1 MATSGTVGTTV
12 IDVDTLINH
21 AVRRAGKT
29 TGDITAE
36 IGLAARNLLY
46 FYLSNLANHGTQLWT
61 ISREVYGLNASKYQI
76 TLPVGTEGVLNANK
90 RTIAQLSGAAASS
103 DGGTA
108 ANAFDNDVSTAC
120 IQTAINGN
128 ISLTAASSSCSSVGI
143 MAYGTQVLTPVI
155 EYTTDGT
162 TWLTAYTPT
171 PDAGATT
178 ITIPD
183 YGWKWWDLANI
194 PTGVAFRVRET
205 GGATMSLR
213 EVVFGNTPTEV
224 PMSRLNRDDYNSLPN
239 KTSSG
244 TPLQYYFDRQI
255 SQPIINVWPSPN
267 SSFEQVVV
275 FRHRQIQDVGSLTN
289 TIEVPQRWHPA
300 IMKNLAANLA
310 WELPGVDPQRIQLLK
325 VEADQATYEVEME
338 ERDNS
343 PIYLYPAIG
352 VYTR

>member
-21 AVRRAGKT
+21 AVRRAGKQ
-29 TGDITAE
+29 TGDITYE

-46 FYLSNLANHGTQLWT
+46 FYLSNLANHGINLWT
-61 ISREVYGLNASKYQI
+61 ISRDVYGLNAGNRLL

-90 RTIAQLSGAAASS
+90 RTIAQLSGSAASS
-103 DGGTA
+103 AGGTA
-108 ANAFDNDVSTAC
+108 ANAFDNDISTAC
-120 IQTAINGN
+120 IQTSANGN
-128 ISLTAASSSCSSVGI
+128 ISLTVASSSVSSVGI
-143 MAYGTQVLTPVI
+143 MSYGAQSLTPII

-178 ITIPD
+178 IAIPD
-183 YGWKWWDLANI
+183 YGWKWWDLTAI
-194 PTGVAFRVRET
+194 TTGVGFRIRET
-205 GGATMSLR
+205 GGATMSVR
-213 EVVFGNTPTEV
+213 EIVFGNTPAEV
-224 PMSRLNRDDYNSLPN
+224 PMARLNRDDYNNLPN
-239 KTSSG
+239 KTSTG

-255 SQPIINVWPSPN
+255 TQPVMNFWPTPS

-275 FRHRQIQDVGSLTN
+275 YRHRQIQDVGALTN
-289 TIEVPQRWHPA
+289 TIEVPQRWQPA
-300 IMKNLAANLA
+300 IMKNLAASLA
-310 WELPGVDPQRIQLLK
+310 WELPGVDPQRIQLLR
-325 VEADQATYEVEME
+325 VEADQATYEVESE
-338 ERDNS
+338 ERDPS